1 LKSHPATQ
9 DVPVLFYSLTQ
20 ERDSGS
26 LLEVDYLTKPLGR
39 TELAQALARHG
50 TFSVSPTE
58 GGLPRTI
65 LIVDDDPG
73 TLEIHSRI
81 VQSQSS
87 SYRVLQAHN
96 GREAL
101 ETLQE
106 TRADLV
112 LLDLMMPELDGFGVL
127 QAMREH
133 EHTRSIPVI
142 VLTAQVL
149 SEADMARL
157 NQGVAIVL
165 EKGLFSVE
173 ETLAH
178 VEAALARNR
187 KLGSE
192 TQRLA
197 RKAMAYLHTHYPEP
211 ISRESVARYV
221 GVSEDYLT
229 RCFHQEVGVAPMAYL
244 NRYRVNRAKALLEA
258 ARDSVEEIAVAVG
271 FSDAHHF
278 RRVFRR
284 EAGMSPSAY
293 QRARTGRVG

>member
-1 LKSHPATQ
+1 
-9 DVPVLFYSLTQ
+9 
-20 ERDSGS
+20 
-26 LLEVDYLTKPLGR
+26 
-39 TELAQALARHG
+39 
-50 TFSVSPTE
+50 
-58 GGLPRTI
+58 
-65 LIVDDDPG
+65 
-73 TLEIHSRI
+73 
-81 VQSQSS
+81 
-87 SYRVLQAHN
+87 
-96 GREAL
+96 
-101 ETLQE
+101 
-106 TRADLV
+106 
-112 LLDLMMPELDGFGVL
+112 
-127 QAMREH
+127 MREH

-149 SEADMARL
+149 SEADMVRL

-229 RCFHQEVGVAPMAYL
+229 RCFHQEVGVTPMAYL

-258 ARDSVEEIAVAVG
+258 GRDSVEEIAVAVG

-293 QRARTGRVG
+293 QRARTGRAS